1 MEKTATLNF
10 RVNPDLKNRVENILS
25 SLGLT
30 MSSAIDIYLNQISL
44 TGGIPFPLKLP
55 NVPSS
60 VNADL
65 MTDQKLHN
73 KLQNGY
79 REAIE
84 GKAIDAKK
92 ALNNISKNHKRKVSK
107 REKQ

>member
-1 MEKTATLNF
+1 M
-10 RVNPDLKNRVENILS
+10 
-25 SLGLT
+25 
-30 MSSAIDIYLNQISL
+30 NQISL

-65 MTDQKLHN
+65 MSDEELHN

-79 REAIE
+79 KEAIE
-84 GKAIDAKK
+84 GKTIDAKK
-92 ALNNISKNHKRKVSK
+92 ALNNFIKKHK
-107 REKQ
+107 

>member
-65 MTDQKLHN
+65 MTDQELHN

>member
-10 RVNPDLKNRVENILS
+10 RVNPDLKIRVENILS

-65 MTDQKLHN
+65 MTDQELHN

>member
-65 MTDQKLHN
+65 MTDKELHN

>member
-10 RVNPDLKNRVENILS
+10 RVNPDLKNRVEKILS

-65 MTDQKLHN
+65 MTDEELHN

-79 REAIE
+79 NEAIE
-84 GKAIDAKK
+84 GKTIDAKK
-92 ALNNISKNHKRKVSK
+92 ALNNFIKKHKLKYIK
-107 REKQ
+107 

>member
-65 MTDQKLHN
+65 MTDEELHN
-73 KLQNGY
+73 KLQKGY
-79 REAIE
+79 KEAIE
-84 GKAIDAKK
+84 GKTIDAKK

>member
-25 SLGLT
+25 GLGLS

-55 NVPSS
+55 KVPSS

-65 MTDQKLHN
+65 MSDEELHN
-73 KLQNGY
+73 KLQKGY
-79 REAIE
+79 KEAIE
-84 GKAIDAKK
+84 GKTIEAKK
-92 ALNNISKNHKRKVSK
+92 ALNNISNKNKRKTIK
-107 REKQ
+107 RNKQ

>member
-10 RVNPDLKNRVENILS
+10 RVNPDLKNRVEAILS
-25 SLGLT
+25 NLGLT

-65 MTDQKLHN
+65 MSNIEIHQKLQ
-73 KLQNGY
+73 KGY
-79 REAIE
+79 NEALE
-84 GKAIDAKK
+84 GKTVDAKK
-92 ALNNISKNHKRKVSK
+92 ALNSFIKKHK
-107 REKQ
+107 